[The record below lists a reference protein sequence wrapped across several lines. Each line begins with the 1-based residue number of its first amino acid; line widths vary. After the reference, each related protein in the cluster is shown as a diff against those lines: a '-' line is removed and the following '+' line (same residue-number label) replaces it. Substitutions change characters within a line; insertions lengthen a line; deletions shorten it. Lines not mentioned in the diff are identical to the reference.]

1 MLQKKQLLFSGH
13 EINCYIYEDDNQ
25 KYYGYEFMDQ
35 NIFYILLPYQESW
48 RFQVTLAYQYPIILF
63 SNYHDERS
71 VFKDIHHL
79 PIESRFQ
86 LCLSFLEKIMTLQ
99 LSESEIYFFCD
110 ENNLWFDKDFNC
122 ELFYMPQVLRLTT
135 RMTHQHMLICLSQF
149 LFQHIQLDT
158 VIPQDELSLYNLE
171 YITFYQR
178 VVHRQDFT
186 SIMDIYDTLYQ
197 ASRTYQ
203 HMEKT
208 EWSLMSQYSKIM
220 VVVVKAAL
228 VMIVCLYVFYAIVM
242 VKNMLTKDYKGMYQI
257 GNQNIAEVGDP

>member
-1 MLQKKQLLFSGH
+1 
-13 EINCYIYEDDNQ
+13 
-25 KYYGYEFMDQ
+25 
-35 NIFYILLPYQESW
+35 
-48 RFQVTLAYQYPIILF
+48 
-63 SNYHDERS
+63 
-71 VFKDIHHL
+71 
-79 PIESRFQ
+79 
-86 LCLSFLEKIMTLQ
+86 MTLQ
-99 LSESEIYFFCD
+99 LSDSEIYFFCD

-197 ASRTYQ
+197 ASQTYQ

-228 VMIVCLYVFYAIVM
+228 VMIVCLYAFYAIVM

>member
-1 MLQKKQLLFSGH
+1 
-13 EINCYIYEDDNQ
+13 
-25 KYYGYEFMDQ
+25 
-35 NIFYILLPYQESW
+35 
-48 RFQVTLAYQYPIILF
+48 
-63 SNYHDERS
+63 
-71 VFKDIHHL
+71 
-79 PIESRFQ
+79 
-86 LCLSFLEKIMTLQ
+86 
-99 LSESEIYFFCD
+99 
-110 ENNLWFDKDFNC
+110 
-122 ELFYMPQVLRLTT
+122 MPQVLRLTT

-197 ASRTYQ
+197 ASQTYQ

-228 VMIVCLYVFYAIVM
+228 VMIVCLYAFYAIVM